1 MKTFTKIMMSIA
13 IIILIVLIGGVGFS
27 IYRKITYK
35 PQNPIV
41 TMEVEGFGTMKI
53 ELYPELAP
61 NTVENFIALADRGFY
76 NGLTF
81 HRIIADFMVQ
91 GGDKEGTG
99 SGSVKLS
106 DLYDLQEVLNN
117 KKIFETILE
126 TFYDG
131 VYKNEEYNLEVKT
144 YNELRKEIK
153 KAEKAGKDIN
163 EIYKDFLDVEYS
175 IKGEFSMNRYT
186 KNSLRHEKGVISMA
200 RSDYSQMGLYE
211 EGYNSAGSQFFIVTE
226 DNSNL
231 NGQYAPFGKVIEGLD
246 VLDKIKSVEVKAKD
260 DGEEES
266 EEATESSDEEI
277 STPVNP
283 PVIKS
288 ITVDTFGEKYKKP
301 EVLKPFD
308 YNQWLSD
315 TYGFDTN
322 SLQ

>member
-1 MKTFTKIMMSIA
+1 MKIFTKIIMIIA

-27 IYRKITYK
+27 IYRKVTYK
-35 PQNPIV
+35 PQNPIA

-61 NTVENFIALADRGFY
+61 NTVENFIALANRGFY

-81 HRIIADFMVQ
+81 HRIIADFMIQ

-99 SGSVKLS
+99 SGSVELS
-106 DLYDLQEVLNN
+106 DLYDLDEVLND
-117 KKIFETILE
+117 KELFETILE

-131 VYKNEEYNLEVKT
+131 VYENKENNIKIKT
-144 YNELRKEIK
+144 YSELK
-153 KAEKAGKDIN
+153 KAEKEGKDLN
-163 EIYKDFLDVEYS
+163 EIFKDFLNVEYS
-175 IKGEFSMNRYT
+175 IKGEFSMNGYT
-186 KNSLRHEKGVISMA
+186 QNSLRHDKGVISMA

-260 DGEEES
+260 DGDTES
-266 EEATESSDEEI
+266 EETEDEGSSDEEI

-288 ITVDTFGEKYKKP
+288 VTIDTFGETYKKP

-315 TYGFDTN
+315 TYGFDT
-322 SLQ
+322 STLE